1 MTITRGIA
9 LYIGAL
15 LGPGLLLLPGLAAA
29 EAGPASVLAWAGL
42 LLMSALFA
50 AVFAAL
56 GRAQPGDGGVA
67 AYTEAGLG
75 ASAGAAARGC
85 FLTGMVCGAPVV
97 CLTGA
102 SYVTSLA
109 GGGIAVRCLVAMVL
123 LLAALALVSR
133 GLRASSGAQLV
144 LVFVLVV
151 VITVAVAGAAPA
163 ARAAHWAPFAPD
175 GWGALGHAASTMMF
189 SFFGWEAVAPLTGKF
204 RDPGRQLPR
213 VIAVTVLVTTVI
225 YLSLAIATIAVLG
238 RDAATD
244 VPVAALLVRAVGG
257 SGRVIAAV
265 VAIVLTLGTLNA
277 CLSGVVT
284 MAGGRNPRRRHLPLV
299 PVGIAGS
306 VLIAL
311 YGAGVVTTG
320 DLVGLPVTLL
330 LFVYAGCTLSA
341 VRTLRGAARVCAGI
355 AVTAV
360 ATLLAF
366 CGWPLALAAVTALV
380 SIGLRLMSCERHSL
394 TTRFSAWRTTA
405 ISAHRARL
413 SRWRCAATGITSR
426 PAR

>member
-1 MTITRGIA
+1 
-9 LYIGAL
+9 
-15 LGPGLLLLPGLAAA
+15 
-29 EAGPASVLAWAGL
+29 V
-42 LLMSALFA
+42 SALFA
-50 AVFAAL
+50 VVFAAL
-56 GRAQPGDGGVA
+56 GRARPGDRGVA

-75 ASAGAAARGC
+75 TSGGAAAGGC
-85 FLTGMVCGAPVV
+85 FLAGVVCGAPVV

-102 SYVTSLA
+102 SYVTSLT
-109 GGGIAVRCLVAMVL
+109 GGGIAVRCLIALAL

-144 LVFVLVV
+144 LVCVLVV
-151 VITVAVAGAAPA
+151 VIIVAVAGAAPV
-163 ARAAHWAPFAPD
+163 ARASHWTPFAPD
-175 GWGALGHAASTMMF
+175 GWPALGHAASTLMF

-213 VIAVTVLVTTVI
+213 VIAFTVLVTTVI
-225 YLSLAIATIAVLG
+225 YLSLAITTIAVLG

-265 VAIVLTLGTLNA
+265 VAIALTLGTLNA
-277 CLSGVVT
+277 YMSGVAT
-284 MAGGRNPRRRHLPLV
+284 MARGRNPRRRHGPLV
-299 PVGIAGS
+299 LIGIAGA
-306 VLIAL
+306 VLITL

-341 VRTLRGAARVCAGI
+341 VRTLRGAARLCAGL

-360 ATLLAF
+360 VTLLAF
-366 CGWPLALAAVTALV
+366 CGWWPLALAAVTALV
-380 SIGLRLMSCERHSL
+380 SIGLKLVSCEQHSL
-394 TTRFSAWRTTA
+394 TTRFSAWMTTA
-405 ISAHRARL
+405 ISAHRARP
-413 SRWRCAATGITSR
+413 SRSRCAATGTMSR